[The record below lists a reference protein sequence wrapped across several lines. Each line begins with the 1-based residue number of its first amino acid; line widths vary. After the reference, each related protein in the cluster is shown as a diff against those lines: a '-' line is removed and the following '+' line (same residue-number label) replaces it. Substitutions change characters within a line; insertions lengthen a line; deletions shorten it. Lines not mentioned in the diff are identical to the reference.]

1 LLPVLV
7 EEDEDVDGALGDEED
22 EESFD
27 DDDESLDEESLD
39 DEVDAAS
46 LLFADPLAAARLSVR

>member
-7 EEDEDVDGALGDEED
+7 EEDEDVDGALVD

-27 DDDESLDEESLD
+27 DDDESLDDELD

-46 LLFADPLAAARLSVR
+46 PLFADPLAPARLSVR

>member
-7 EEDEDVDGALGDEED
+7 EEDEDVDGALVDEED

-27 DDDESLDEESLD
+27 DDDDESLD
-39 DEVDAAS
+39 DELDAAS
-46 LLFADPLAAARLSVR
+46 PLFADPLAPTRLSVR